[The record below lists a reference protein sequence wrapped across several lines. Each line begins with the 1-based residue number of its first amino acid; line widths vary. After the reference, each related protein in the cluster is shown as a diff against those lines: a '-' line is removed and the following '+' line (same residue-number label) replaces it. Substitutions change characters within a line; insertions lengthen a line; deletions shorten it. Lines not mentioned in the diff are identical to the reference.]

1 MLWHIQSLWAIVAV
15 LAAGPIVAA
24 AEVDF
29 ERDVAPILLRR
40 CLECHD
46 DANAS
51 GGLRLSAGSDLLKGG
66 DSGRVVTPGSARD
79 SALIQ
84 RVLAG
89 EMPPPR
95 QGKPQ
100 PLGKDELAV
109 LQHWVDQGARWPE
122 GRKLDPYEKTT
133 DVRAGRDWWSLQPIR
148 RPDVPKVSRAE
159 WQVNPIDAF
168 VLAKLEK
175 EGLTPAP
182 EADRR
187 TLIRRVYYDVIGLP
201 PTREAIDAFVK
212 DESPQAWE
220 SLVEQL
226 LSSQHFGERW
236 ARYWLDLVRFA
247 ETSGYE
253 RDQTKPFAWKY
264 RDWVVR
270 ALNDDM
276 PYDRFVTEQLAGDE
290 IPERTVDSV
299 IATGFLRLG
308 TWNDEPNDP
317 ADYQYDRLEDL
328 VHTTSTAFLGLT
340 VKCAR
345 CHDHKFDPIPQ
356 IDYYRMA
363 TAFWAG
369 PIGARDRALLG
380 GPSADEL
387 GVPEVLGWT
396 DLQRNPAPLHLLKK
410 GDRHRPQQ
418 VVEPASLTLVADQYR
433 SFSVSADDAKTTG
446 RRYQLAQWLARRE
459 NPIVSRVAVN
469 RLWQHHY
476 GAGLS
481 RSPDNFGFHVDPPS
495 HPELLEWLS
504 DEFIKNGWRSKP
516 LHWQILTSHTYRQ
529 SSLHP
534 QYDTYQSKDAA
545 NRWLWRANRRRL
557 DAESLRDSL
566 LSASGELDLRMGGP
580 SFFPSITPDALEG
593 LSRKGAEWKPSPQ
606 EEQRRRSLY
615 IFTQRSLLSP
625 FMTVFDFGDTNLPC
639 GQRDVT
645 IVAPQALALLND
657 EFAHG
662 RSSVL
667 ALRVMEAIADDR
679 DAQIKLA
686 WSRALGRDPD
696 AAELTAARRHLDQ
709 QRERF
714 AAIPA
719 SGPSPETLAMASL
732 CHVLLNANE
741 FLYVD

>member
-1 MLWHIQSLWAIVAV
+1 MLWHLRSFWAIVAV
-15 LAAGPIVAA
+15 LAAGPMVAA

-51 GGLRLSAGSDLLKGG
+51 GGLRLSAGPDLLKGG
-66 DSGRVVTPGSARD
+66 DSGRVVMPGSARD

-100 PLGKDELAV
+100 PLAETERSV
-109 LQHWVDQGARWPE
+109 LQRWVDQGANWPE

-159 WQVNPIDAF
+159 WQANPIDAF
-168 VLAKLEK
+168 VLAKLEQQ
-175 EGLTPAP
+175 GLTPAP

-187 TLIRRVYYDVIGLP
+187 TLIRRAYYDVVGLP
-201 PTREAIDAFVK
+201 PTREAIDTFVN
-212 DESPQAWE
+212 DTSPQAWE
-220 SLVEQL
+220 SLVERL

-276 PYDRFVTEQLAGDE
+276 PYDRFIIEQLAGDE
-290 IPERTVDSV
+290 IPERTIDSV
-299 IATGFLRLG
+299 IATGFLRFG

-317 ADYQYDRLEDL
+317 ADYQYDRLEDM

-369 PIGARDRALLG
+369 PIGARDRNLLG
-380 GPSADEL
+380 GPSAEEL

-396 DLQRNPAPLHLLKK
+396 DLNRTPAELHLLKK

-418 VVEPASLTLVADQYR
+418 VVEPASLTLVAEQFR
-433 SFSVSADDAKTTG
+433 SFPASTEGAKTTG
-446 RRYQLAQWLARRE
+446 RRLQLAQWLARRE

-469 RLWQHHY
+469 RLWQHHF

-495 HPELLEWLS
+495 HPELLEWIA

-534 QYDTYQSKDAA
+534 QQESYNSQDAA

-557 DAESLRDSL
+557 DAEALRDSL
-566 LSASGELDLRMGGP
+566 LATAGEIDLRMGGP

-593 LSRKGAEWKPSPQ
+593 LSRKGAEWKPSPPD
-606 EEQRRRSLY
+606 EQRRRSLY
-615 IFTQRSLLSP
+615 IFSQRSLLSP

-662 RSSVL
+662 RSQTM
-667 ALRVMEAIADDR
+667 ALRVMEAVQDDR
-679 DAQIKLA
+679 DGQIKLA
-686 WSRALGRDPD
+686 WSRAYGRDPD
-696 AAELTAARRHLDQ
+696 AKEIAAARTHLDH

-714 AAIPA
+714 AALPT
-719 SGPSPETLAMASL
+719 SGRSPDTLAMASL